1 MLLLTFAE
9 CSHCAQHCYKN
20 HVCNLTYASKQLG
33 IIIIIIIII
42 IDSQDYKT
50 EAKWGGVTGWKFAEL
65 VSSGNLQSHS
75 RT

>member
-1 MLLLTFAE
+1 MGVSQSTVGENRIFLLMLLLTFAE

-50 EAKWGGVTGWKFAEL
+50 EAK
-65 VSSGNLQSHS
+65 
-75 RT
+75 